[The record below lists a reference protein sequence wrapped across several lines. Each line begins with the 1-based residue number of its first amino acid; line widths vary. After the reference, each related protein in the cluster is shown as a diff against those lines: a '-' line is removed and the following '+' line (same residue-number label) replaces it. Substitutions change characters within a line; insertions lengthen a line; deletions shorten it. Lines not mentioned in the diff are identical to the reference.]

1 MTLDPAAKRFL
12 LMAAAGRSAADGATS
27 IEARRLAWRRLMRL
41 GAAERLSPAGL
52 DGVLPGPAGDLAYR
66 LYRPTEPGKDRG
78 PGIVFFHGGG
88 LTAGDLD
95 SHDLVCRALCEE
107 SGCRVVAVA
116 YRLAPEHPF
125 PAAIDDAICATRW
138 VLGGQDRLDIDPTR
152 LAVAGDSA
160 GATLAA
166 VVCQQ
171 ARAWELPQ
179 IAAQCL
185 ICPVLD
191 SAAQSPSRR
200 DFASGYL
207 VDTPMLAADLADYL
221 PEGIEAADPRVSPLR
236 AADLAG
242 LPRAIVH
249 TAWCDPM
256 RDEGN
261 AYARELSYAGI
272 AVSHVCHPGMIHN
285 FHALG
290 AIIPAGKAALR
301 QIGAELHDVLAPQS
315 RSRPPAIRA

>member
-1 MTLDPAAKRFL
+1 
-12 LMAAAGRSAADGATS
+12 
-27 IEARRLAWRRLMRL
+27 
-41 GAAERLSPAGL
+41 
-52 DGVLPGPAGDLAYR
+52 
-66 LYRPTEPGKDRG
+66 
-78 PGIVFFHGGG
+78 
-88 LTAGDLD
+88 
-95 SHDLVCRALCEE
+95 
-107 SGCRVVAVA
+107 
-116 YRLAPEHPF
+116 
-125 PAAIDDAICATRW
+125 
-138 VLGGQDRLDIDPTR
+138 
-152 LAVAGDSA
+152 
-160 GATLAA
+160 

-179 IAAQCL
+179 IAVQCL

-207 VDTPMLAADLADYL
+207 VDAPMLAADLADYL
-221 PEGIEAADPRVSPLR
+221 PAGIAAADPRVSPLR

-261 AYARELSYAGI
+261 AYARELSYAGN

-301 QIGAELHDVLAPQS
+301 QIGAELREALS
-315 RSRPPAIRA
+315 RFR